1 MIKNLSEKEVKKIDL
16 STRTIYV
23 NGVITSDLIE
33 ESVLAIRDINMYDDN
48 QEKHLKNY
56 KREPITV
63 IVDTYGGSVYD
74 GLGLVNIISS
84 SKTPVHTYC
93 YSKAMSM
100 GLLIFISGHKRF
112 IHENATLMFHQL
124 STVIMGT
131 NQDVIDEQSRVNK
144 LNKKL
149 MKIVRKRT
157 SITKEQM
164 NKKNIFKK
172 DWFIS
177 GKKAVKLNAA
187 DELIKDTI

>member
-1 MIKNLSEKEVKKIDL
+1 MIKSLSEKEVKKIDL
-16 STRTIYV
+16 STRTIYI
-23 NGVITSDLIE
+23 NGEITSDLIE

-100 GLLIFISGHKRF
+100 GLLIFVSGHKRF

-124 STVIMGT
+124 STVIVGT
-131 NQDVIDEQSRVNK
+131 NQDVIDEQSRVDK

-164 NKKNIFKK
+164 NKKNIIKK